1 MKGKQGETQE
11 TPRREERE
19 KRTNKRRSWVFESG
33 TLPPFIGSIHAPAPC
48 ARPRKAGRSPRPYPL
63 VPRSVVHAA
72 TASWWG
78 SSGHLWRALVLCI
91 SCRMRFTLH
100 ACSMPH
106 AAGFQPLILDF
117 SRARPVCHP
126 ESIIQHMSEQEQRL
140 AVLHLISGLSD
151 GSLGCVD
158 GRSGE

>member
-19 KRTNKRRSWVFESG
+19 KRTNKRRSWVSESD

-63 VPRSVVHAA
+63 VPRSVWHAA
-72 TASWWG
+72 TASGWG
-78 SSGHLWRALVLCI
+78 SGGHLWRALVLCI

-100 ACSMPH
+100 ACSISTSLVADH
-106 AAGFQPLILDF
+106 RFWILQVF
-117 SRARPVCHP
+117 SQFDMRVYHSTHVKRRAEV
-126 ESIIQHMSEQEQRL
+126 
-140 AVLHLISGLSD
+140 
-151 GSLGCVD
+151 GSLTLD
-158 GRSGE
+158 